1 MSKVYT
7 TDKLS
12 DYRKTLITSLQTK
25 IDENRTVNLVTGGP
39 LNTGVASKII
49 SHIRSGAETIMQ
61 NGDRNAFIIFG
72 EDRPAGRGSGYGGIG
87 ASPSSKGTNRITLTV
102 GKMARASGG
111 EGPKDGTFADPSP
124 FGDAAK
130 IYIADMTDADKNFGF
145 CDTEVG
151 NVKGQSA
158 IVNFAD
164 QVRIFGVGGVQIS
177 TGQPQA
183 KTGPDGVT
191 NSQGGKMP
199 LAPPII
205 LSAGNVDYIQKH
217 PMSDGPYS
225 QIPVIQGVVKGDS
238 MILCIRK
245 LAEILDD
252 IIGALIRL
260 GTFQGIFASALGI
273 QVPPAVNP
281 HYPAICQSMTRETFE
296 SFLMTLISL
305 RTEKG
310 AWENNYCNDRSVK
323 LIKSTNVFAS

>member
-151 NVKGQSA
+151 NVKSY
-158 IVNFAD
+158 
-164 QVRIFGVGGVQIS
+164 
-177 TGQPQA
+177 
-183 KTGPDGVT
+183 
-191 NSQGGKMP
+191 P
-199 LAPPII
+199 L
-205 LSAGNVDYIQKH
+205 N
-217 PMSDGPYS
+217 
-225 QIPVIQGVVKGDS
+225 
-238 MILCIRK
+238 C
-245 LAEILDD
+245 
-252 IIGALIRL
+252 
-260 GTFQGIFASALGI
+260 
-273 QVPPAVNP
+273 
-281 HYPAICQSMTRETFE
+281 
-296 SFLMTLISL
+296 
-305 RTEKG
+305 
-310 AWENNYCNDRSVK
+310 SV
-323 LIKSTNVFAS
+323 

>member
-1 MSKVYT
+1 MKTYT
-7 TDKLS
+7 TEQLS
-12 DYRKTLITSLQTK
+12 AFRNKIIKSLQDK
-25 IDENRTVNLVTGGP
+25 IDENSTVNLITGGP
-39 LNTGVASKII
+39 LNTGAPAKIVNFTK
-49 SHIRSGAETIMQ
+49 SNSETLMNHNNSCIV
-61 NGDRNAFIIFG
+61 FG
-72 EDRPAGRGSGYGGIG
+72 EDRPHAKGSGYGGIG
-87 ASPSSKGTNRITLTV
+87 ASPNSKGTNRISLIV
-102 GKMARASGG
+102 GRMARAAGG
-111 EGPKDGTFADPSP
+111 IGPEDGTFADPSP
-124 FGDAAK
+124 FGDAAT
-130 IYIADMTDADKNFGF
+130 IYISDITDPDKNFGF
-145 CDTEVG
+145 CDSEVG
-151 NVKGQSA
+151 NVKGESA

-164 QVRIFGVGGVQIS
+164 QIRIFGVGGVQIS

-183 KTGPDGVT
+183 KTGPKGVT

-199 LAPPII
+199 VAPPII

-217 PMSDGPYS
+217 PLETGPFS
-225 QIPVIQGVVKGDS
+225 EIPVIQGVVKGDT

-260 GTFQGIFASALGI
+260 GTFQGIFAAALGI

-310 AWENNYCNDRSVK
+310 AWENNYCNDRSAK